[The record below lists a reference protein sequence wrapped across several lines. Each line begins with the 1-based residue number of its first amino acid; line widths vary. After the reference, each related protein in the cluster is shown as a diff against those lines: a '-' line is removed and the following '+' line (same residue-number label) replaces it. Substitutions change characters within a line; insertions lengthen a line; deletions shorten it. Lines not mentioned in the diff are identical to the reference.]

1 MGHQY
6 GDGLAR
12 ASVESLIRELDT
24 GMRDIERGGRAYL
37 CKIDSPVGITGMNLA
52 IVKTLL
58 IHMNKLQDRI
68 ETLEGQLQDMPS
80 TAPSTRASASPPRA
94 TGP

>member
-1 MGHQY
+1 MDHQY

-12 ASVESLIRELDT
+12 TSVDSLIRELDT
-24 GMRDIERGGRAYL
+24 GMRDMRRGGCAYL
-37 CKIDSPVGITGMNLA
+37 CKIDTPVGITGMNLA

-68 ETLEGQLQDMPS
+68 ELLEGQLRDMPS
-80 TAPSTRASASPPRA
+80 TAPSSRASASPPPA